1 MRQGGRTPWSWAVM
15 AALSLLPFL
24 VGQGCPSPVVEGED
38 TPEGVQDVTPLEAAA
53 LIESHQGDA
62 DFVILDVR
70 SIEEYSAG
78 HLEGA
83 VSLCVL
89 CQDPDFLEA
98 ATSIGKS
105 KTYLVYCRTGRRSV
119 TAVTI
124 MVENGFDNLY
134 NMTGGITQWQSDGLP
149 VVQ

>member
-1 MRQGGRTPWSWAVM
+1 MKRAGRTPWSWAVM

-24 VGQGCPSPVVEGED
+24 VGQGCPPLAGDGQGTPDGVE
-38 TPEGVQDVTPLEAAA
+38 DVTPPEAAA
-53 LIESHQGDA
+53 LIESHLGDP

-70 SIEEYSAG
+70 TLEEYNAG

-89 CQDPDFLEA
+89 CQSPDFLDA
-98 ATSIGKS
+98 AISIGKS

-124 MVENGFDNLY
+124 MAENGFPNLY
-134 NMTGGITQWQSDGLP
+134 NMTGGITQWISDGLP